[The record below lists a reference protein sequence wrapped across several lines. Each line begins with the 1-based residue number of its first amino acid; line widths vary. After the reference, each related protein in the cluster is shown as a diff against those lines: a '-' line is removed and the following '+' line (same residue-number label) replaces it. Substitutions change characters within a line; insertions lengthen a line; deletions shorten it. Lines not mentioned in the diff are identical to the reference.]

1 MIRLRA
7 AQMNAFRAASQR
19 ALVSR
24 LVGVLQSRHA
34 ELVGKRSTADLEVE
48 VLAAVAVADRHR
60 IEYESH
66 VYQFAVLFLALGAD
80 FEQRPD
86 ARWAADILK
95 SALPAE
101 TRLYQLREA
110 YLQRPHAA
118 AS

>member
-1 MIRLRA
+1 
-7 AQMNAFRAASQR
+7 MNAFRAASQR
-19 ALVSR
+19 ALVNR
-24 LVGVLQSRHA
+24 LVGVLQTRHA
-34 ELVGKRSTADLEVE
+34 ELVGTRSPAELEGE
-48 VLAAVAVADRHR
+48 IMSAVAAASRHR

-80 FEQRPD
+80 FEKRPD

-110 YLQRPHAA
+110 FLQRQQAA